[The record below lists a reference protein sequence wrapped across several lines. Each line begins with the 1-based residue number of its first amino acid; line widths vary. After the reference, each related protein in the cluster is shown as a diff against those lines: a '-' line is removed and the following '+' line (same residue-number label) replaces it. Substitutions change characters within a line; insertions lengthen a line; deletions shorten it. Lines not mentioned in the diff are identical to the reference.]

1 MNRTKLATAIVA
13 ALGITGAA
21 HAEGEMTPEKI
32 FAKENFTANIAM
44 TTDYRFR
51 GISNSDGVAVQGG
64 MDWGYNGFF
73 LGGWVSN
80 TEFSDANVEVDIYGG
95 YTWAWSGLDFTV
107 QGLYYMFP
115 GESSTRSEG
124 LDPPGYDP
132 SSSRYGDNWPVN
144 DFTRPDAIAGV
155 GFPDP
160 AGFVASGGLDVQP
173 YAGQLPDIE
182 ANYFEVNLGVAKTF
196 SETYL
201 SPSIGFDYNYSPDY
215 FGEDGDGHH
224 FQISTGI
231 TLPFGLSPYFN
242 AGYQDVEGDE
252 FSAYFA
258 TPDGYDWW
266 WLTAG
271 VSYDVLGF
279 TLDVAYHWVERGDE
293 CGGLEDPVCR
303 WNGGM
308 ATFYNDYKYSS
319 EGNTSYRDLTND
331 EVVFTISRSF

>member
-1 MNRTKLATAIVA
+1 MNKSTLALAVAA
-13 ALGITGAA
+13 ALGASTAA
-21 HAEGEMTPEKI
+21 RADGEMTADKI
-32 FAKENFTANIAM
+32 FAKENFTANVAM

-51 GISNSDGVAVQGG
+51 GISNSDGFAVQGG
-64 MDWGYNGFF
+64 MDWGYEGMF
-73 LGGWVSN
+73 LGAWASN
-80 TEFSDANVEVDIYGG
+80 TEFSDANVELDIYGG
-95 YTWAWSGLDFTV
+95 YSWAWSGLDFTV
-107 QGLYYMFP
+107 QGIYYMFP
-115 GESSTRSEG
+115 GESPTRSEG

-132 SSSRYGDNWPVN
+132 SVSRYGDVTPVGLG
-144 DFTRPDAIAGV
+144 GV

-160 AGFVASGGLDVQP
+160 TSFVASGGLDVQP
-173 YAGQLPDIE
+173 YAGQLPDID
-182 ANYFEVNLGVAKTF
+182 ANYFEVNFGVAKTF

-201 SPSIGFDYNYSPDY
+201 SPSIGFDYNFSPDY

-231 TLPFGLSPYFN
+231 TLPMGLSPYFN

-252 FSAYFA
+252 FSAYFG

-271 VSYDVLGF
+271 VSYDILGF
-279 TLDVAYHWVERGDE
+279 TLDVSYHWVDRGDE
-293 CGGLEDPVCR
+293 CGGVGDGDPGCR
-303 WNGGM
+303 WNGDM

>member
-1 MNRTKLATAIVA
+1 MNRTKLATAVIA
-13 ALGITGAA
+13 ALGISGAA

-32 FAKENFTANIAM
+32 FAKENFTANIAL

-73 LGGWVSN
+73 LGGWASN
-80 TEFSDANVEVDIYGG
+80 TEFSDANVEVDVYGG
-95 YTWAWSGLDFTV
+95 YTWGWSGLDFTV

-115 GESSTRSEG
+115 GESPTRSEG

-132 SSSRYGDNWPVN
+132 TFTDYGNPAPLN
-144 DFTRPDAIAGV
+144 AGV
-155 GFPDP
+155 RGMGFPDP
-160 AGFVASGGLDVQP
+160 ALGAYITDPSDTQP
-173 YAGQLPDIE
+173 YLGALPDMD
-182 ANYFEVNLGVAKTF
+182 ANYFEVNFGVAKTF

-201 SPSIGFDYNYSPDY
+201 SPSIGFDYNFSPDF
-215 FGEDGDGHH
+215 FGEDGAAHH

-242 AGYQDVEGDE
+242 VGYQDVEGDE
-252 FSAYFA
+252 FSAYFG
-258 TPDGYDWW
+258 TPDGYNWW

-279 TLDVAYHWVERGDE
+279 TLDVAYHWVDRGDA
-293 CGGLEDPVCR
+293 CGGVADPLCQ
-303 WNGGM
+303 WNGGFE
-308 ATFYNDYKYSS
+308 TFYNNYKYGS
-319 EGNTSYRDLTND
+319 ESNTSYRDLAND
-331 EVVFTISRSF
+331 EIVFTISRSF

>member
-1 MNRTKLATAIVA
+1 MNRTKLATAVIA
-13 ALGITGAA
+13 ALGISGAA

-32 FAKENFTANIAM
+32 FAKENFTANIAL

-73 LGGWVSN
+73 LGGWASN
-80 TEFSDANVEVDIYGG
+80 TEFSDANVEVDVYGG
-95 YTWAWSGLDFTV
+95 YTWGWSGLDFTV

-115 GESSTRSEG
+115 GESPTRTEG
-124 LDPPGYDP
+124 LDPPG
-132 SSSRYGDNWPVN
+132 
-144 DFTRPDAIAGV
+144 F
-155 GFPDP
+155 DP
-160 AGFVASGGLDVQP
+160 ALGLMPGDAGTAFIPAPPGEVQP
-173 YAGQLPDIE
+173 YAGQLPDID
-182 ANYFEVNLGVAKTF
+182 ANYFEVNLGVAKSF

-215 FGEDGDGHH
+215 FGEDGEAHH

-242 AGYQDVEGDE
+242 AGYQEVEGDE

-279 TLDVAYHWVERGDE
+279 TLDVAYHWVDRGDA
-293 CGGLEDPVCR
+293 CGGAGDPACQ
-303 WNGGM
+303 WNGGFP
-308 ATFYNDYKYSS
+308 TFYNNYKYSS
-319 EGNTSYRDLTND
+319 EGNTSYRDLAND

>member
-1 MNRTKLATAIVA
+1 MNKSTLALAVAA
-13 ALGITGAA
+13 ALGASTAA
-21 HAEGEMTPEKI
+21 RAEGEMTADKI
-32 FAKENFTANIAM
+32 FAKENFTANVAM

-51 GISNSDGVAVQGG
+51 GISNSDGFAVQGG
-64 MDWGYNGFF
+64 MDWGYEGMF
-73 LGGWVSN
+73 LGAWASN
-80 TEFSDANVEVDIYGG
+80 TEFSDANVELDIYGG
-95 YTWAWSGLDFTV
+95 YSWAWSGLDFTV
-107 QGLYYMFP
+107 QGIYYMFP
-115 GESSTRSEG
+115 GESPTRSEG

-132 SSSRYGDNWPVN
+132 RFVSPEAGTTTFPEPGLFISSPG
-144 DFTRPDAIAGV
+144 
-155 GFPDP
+155 
-160 AGFVASGGLDVQP
+160 DVQP
-173 YAGQLPDIE
+173 YTGQLPDID
-182 ANYFEVNLGVAKTF
+182 ANYFEVNFGVAKTF

-201 SPSIGFDYNYSPDY
+201 SPSIGFDYNFSPDY
-215 FGEDGDGHH
+215 FGEDGDAHH

-231 TLPFGLSPYFN
+231 TLPMGLSPYFN

-271 VSYDVLGF
+271 VSYDILGF
-279 TLDVAYHWVERGDE
+279 TLDVSYHWVDRGDE
-293 CGGLEDPVCR
+293 CGGIEDPVCR

-308 ATFYNDYKYSS
+308 ATFYNDYKYSA